1 MNTACHAQVVSAY
14 SICGGSTSVLCGQ
27 LIVVIVRACVCM
39 NRSVGKETDWALAAI
54 VVISNSCP
62 LPIQPFIQ
70 TCLHCATRPFPEDP
84 HWERAREAIEHRR
97 VGEREKEKRPLMS
110 FIFSNLYLHPS
121 PPPLPCCYVLMCLII
136 PLRDMSRRTHMLTHA
151 CKQIHTLI
159 ITLRDMSTLSLFSR
173 GLLEAFMHI
182 KQTLFPF

>member
-97 VGEREKEKRPLMS
+97 VGERERETPPYVIHFFQSLS
-110 FIFSNLYLHPS
+110 PS
-121 PPPLPCCYVLMCLII
+121 VPPTLAVLLRADVSYHTAQRYV
-136 PLRDMSRRTHMLTHA
+136 SAHTHA
-151 CKQIHTLI
+151 HTRVQTNTHTYHNSQRYVHFI
-159 ITLRDMSTLSLFSR
+159 SLFQRPVGSFH
-173 GLLEAFMHI
+173 AY
-182 KQTLFPF
+182 